1 MFFSVFFH
9 ICFFVVLQTNKSF
22 YLQESVPD
30 IETRHIV
37 TVVED
42 GDLLEAGDQG
52 EPLVLFRLFIPAEQG
67 GVGVEALLVP
77 VHNGVQQ
84 SGPGIIVCS
93 CFPSTQNVR
102 KFRLVSCNTTV
113 CPRSSDL
120 FYVHSYSNLLF
131 EMGHYFLD
139 RLYVDHEQKNGGN
152 AIFLLTSEFTF
163 KNLSTLN

>member
-9 ICFFVVLQTNKSF
+9 ICFFVFLQSLSLFSF

-37 TVVED
+37 TVVEY

-93 CFPSTQNVR
+93 CSLQL
-102 KFRLVSCNTTV
+102 K
-113 CPRSSDL
+113 
-120 FYVHSYSNLLF
+120 
-131 EMGHYFLD
+131 M
-139 RLYVDHEQKNGGN
+139 
-152 AIFLLTSEFTF
+152 
-163 KNLSTLN
+163 

>member
-1 MFFSVFFH
+1 MW
-9 ICFFVVLQTNKSF
+9 LKRQRKSELEIERQRDSKRGKLDNQQQSKP
-22 YLQESVPD
+22 YLQQSVPD
-30 IETRHIV
+30 VETGHVMTI
-37 TVVED
+37 VED

-120 FYVHSYSNLLF
+120 FYKERYHIKWVTTYWTYSIS
-131 EMGHYFLD
+131 
-139 RLYVDHEQKNGGN
+139 K
-152 AIFLLTSEFTF
+152 
-163 KNLSTLN
+163 